1 MRSPHADLEMH
12 RRLHHSKA
20 KPLLNSSSRRGLG
33 ELVNVGVQ
41 EQKRVQEEM

>member
-20 KPLLNSSSRRGLG
+20 KPLLNSRKGLG